1 MEKMDAVHHFYTE
14 HAVKYG
20 VEEAILLYDIIYWI
34 AHNAANGKHFHD
46 GRYWTYNSAAGFGNL
61 HPYWRDDKSG
71 RTDKIQRLL
80 NSLIKQGAIVR
91 GNYNATAYD
100 RTSWYALSDELADSI
115 LQFTEIHY
123 AKTRNGICENGE
135 PIPNNKPNNKP
146 NILTSSK
153 EAQDASL
160 FADAP
165 LVADAPQ
172 PDKNKR
178 FSYRNALIGAGVTP
192 ENTDRL
198 LANRRAKNLK
208 NTEAAFNRLLGSLE
222 QVCNARGVTYN
233 EAIEYAGKH
242 GWGAIEPGWNLEGL
256 TAKTKRSGKLISLDE
271 YIRRESQR

>member
-1 MEKMDAVHHFYTE
+1 MDEMDAVHHFYTE

-61 HPYWRDDKSG
+61 HPYWRDEKNG

-91 GNYNATAYD
+91 GNYNVTAYD
-100 RTSWYALSDELADSI
+100 RTSWYALSDELAESI
-115 LQFTEIHY
+115 LQFSEIHY

-135 PIPNNKPNNKP
+135 PIPDNKPNNKP

-165 LVADAPQ
+165 LAADATQ
-172 PDKNKR
+172 PVKKER
-178 FSYRNALIGAGVTP
+178 FSFRDKLVAEGITP
-192 ENTDRL
+192 ENADRFM
-198 LANRRAKNLK
+198 ANRKARHHK

>member
-1 MEKMDAVHHFYTE
+1 MKKDNYIVILAWMNDLGLSLVEKTVFA
-14 HAVKYG
+14 
-20 VEEAILLYDIIYWI
+20 IIYGFSQDGDSEFSGSRQYLAGWCGCSSLRTIDAALRTLTDRKLIEKRTKIINGVKFCSYVAICTGSAKIAQGVAQNCPVGSAII
-34 AHNAANGKHFHD
+34 AHNNIEDNIVNNIVDA
-46 GRYWTYNSAAGFGNL
+46 T
-61 HPYWRDDKSG
+61 
-71 RTDKIQRLL
+71 RTR
-80 NSLIKQGAIVR
+80 
-91 GNYNATAYD
+91 
-100 RTSWYALSDELADSI
+100 E
-115 LQFTEIHY
+115 
-123 AKTRNGICENGE
+123 
-135 PIPNNKPNNKP
+135 
-146 NILTSSK
+146 
-153 EAQDASL
+153 
-160 FADAP
+160 
-165 LVADAPQ
+165 VADAPQ

-178 FSYRNALIGAGVTP
+178 FSYRDALIGAGVTP